1 MLSLSSPPGRTER
14 SISLAHAGEAN
25 PTYGEHVCSCA
36 ALSATRGLQVDVC
49 YKRPPV
55 CYEIISEAPNQ
66 TTDALISAIACW
78 KWGDSCCRT
87 ETIHETSLRTSSG
100 PRGRSKCRGKRQ
112 KPAVNPFAVLP
123 CSRCIVFFLTATCMT
138 LNICWNPHSQSTR
151 KWIYLEHFWFNAKML
166 SGSASHGIKWYA
178 TIHDTATQKKEF
190 FCEIA
195 FLNFTQKKLIWNW
208 GSKMGT
214 LRFLL
219 QWAHSP
225 QKGFK

>member
-14 SISLAHAGEAN
+14 SVSLAHAGEAN

-87 ETIHETSLRTSSG
+87 ETIHETSLQTSSG

-123 CSRCIVFFLTATCMT
+123 CSRILFF
-138 LNICWNPHSQSTR
+138 PHSNMHDFKHLLEPTFTKYKIMHLLTKLLIQC
-151 KWIYLEHFWFNAKML
+151 KNAFWISMTWHKVICNNSWHSN
-166 SGSASHGIKWYA
+166 
-178 TIHDTATQKKEF
+178 TKKGKF
-190 FCEIA
+190 FV
-195 FLNFTQKKLIWNW
+195 
-208 GSKMGT
+208 
-214 LRFLL
+214 R
-219 QWAHSP
+219 
-225 QKGFK
+225 